1 MNNKIPFSIVFE
13 NQNIDF
19 FFEGHSETKDP
30 NHLTR
35 ITSEILD
42 VLDSNVKRNKISDGD
57 LIQALALATAIRI
70 YCSGFDSDKL
80 RKFSDKLIGETV
92 SNIKKGKFTKIGKA

>member
-1 MNNKIPFSIVFE
+1 
-13 NQNIDF
+13 
-19 FFEGHSETKDP
+19 
-30 NHLTR
+30 
-35 ITSEILD
+35 LD

-57 LIQALALATAIRI
+57 LLQALALVTAIRI